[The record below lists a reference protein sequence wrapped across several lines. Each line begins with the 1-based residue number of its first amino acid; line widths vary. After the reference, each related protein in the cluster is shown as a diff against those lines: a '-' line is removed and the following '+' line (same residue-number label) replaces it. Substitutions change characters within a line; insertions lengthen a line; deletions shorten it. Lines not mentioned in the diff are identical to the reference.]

1 MAKRENNEKLW
12 AEAKKRCRLN
22 SEEIGMAKQL
32 GMNPRSLIK
41 NIPAPSER
49 WKAPVKVWVRDL
61 YEKRFKGT
69 AQAGHPVTGAPRRPV
84 PNHPEKAP
92 PEKSYIWDPL
102 LEDLVESPGPNLP
115 APWREEKNP
124 GS

>member
-1 MAKRENNEKLW
+1 MANRENNEKLW

-22 SEEIGMAKQL
+22 SEEIGMAKKL

-41 NIPAPSER
+41 NIPSPSER
-49 WKAPVKVWVRDL
+49 WKASVKVWVRDL
-61 YEKRFKGT
+61 YGKRFKET
-69 AQAGHPVTGAPRRPV
+69 VQAGHPVTDAPRRPV

-102 LEDLVESPGPNLP
+102 LEDLVESPEPDLSS
-115 APWREEKNP
+115 PWREEKNP